1 MASIYSSTTKGWRL
15 RLDWSITGQSI
26 ADNKSTLSLDLWVY
40 DGTGYSQNESSG
52 EAYYILQGEKRW
64 NPYNYSSTGW
74 YKLGSKTITVSH
86 NADGT
91 KSIALTAEWD
101 CGFDSS
107 YTPRHLSLSETV
119 TLTTIPRASTATTS
133 GSTLGKT
140 LTITIKRASSSFTH
154 KLYYTCGSVKDQLI
168 AENVGTS
175 YSWNA
180 PPVSLAQQ
188 APNAETVALTL
199 TVKTYNGS
207 TYVGAWS
214 TAVKLAVPST
224 VVPALSVAI
233 SDPTGVSDTYGG
245 YVQLRSKV
253 KVDITASGAQGSTIK
268 SYSIKV
274 GGIYAA
280 TSASGT
286 TDYLPDSGEL
296 IVACAVTDSRGRTT
310 TKTQS
315 ISVLAYRKPA
325 ITAIS
330 AARCNA
336 NGTANRAGT
345 YGKVT
350 FSGAIT
356 SLSAKNT
363 AAYAV
368 QYREV
373 GAEDWTTAGR
383 PAAGNY
389 DPTDISAVF
398 AADKSKRYEVRV
410 VATDAFE
417 SIGSTLRDLPAAY
430 ALYHLAK
437 HLLSVGLGRLCDKAN
452 AIQVGLDAYF
462 DRDVQIDGTL
472 TLGDGL
478 SAPLPVESGGTGVAT
493 LDELRKALG
502 IKDYIIEQGIS
513 GNWTYQKY
521 ASGYADL
528 WWRGTVKPTSYT
540 AVGSMVYTNII
551 SLSMPFGVTGNVVV
565 TGSVQNLHMI
575 CNTDWSYAGK
585 TVSFRMLRAASM
597 TLGNQTVS
605 LRVVGKWQA

>member
-1 MASIYSSTTKGWRL
+1 MASIYGSTNKGWRL

-26 ADNKSTLSLDLWVY
+26 ANNTSTLSLALWIY
-40 DGTGYSQNESSG
+40 DGSGYSQNESSG
-52 EAYYILQGEKRW
+52 EAYYILQGSKSW
-64 NPYNYSSTGW
+64 SPYNYSSTGW
-74 YKLGSKTITVSH
+74 YKLGSRSITVSH

-91 KSIALTAEWD
+91 KSLALTAEWD

-119 TLTTIPRASTATTS
+119 TLTTIPRASTATVS
-133 GSTLGKT
+133 GDTLGT
-140 LTITIKRASSSFTH
+140 AMTITIKRASSGFTH
-154 KLYYTCGSVKDQLI
+154 RLYYSCGQLGKQTI
-168 AENVGTS
+168 ATGVGTS
-175 YSWNA
+175 YSWT

-188 APNAETVALTL
+188 APNAATVAVALL
-199 TVKTYNGS
+199 VETYNGS
-207 TYVGAWS
+207 TYVGAS
-214 TAVKLAVPST
+214 TLQLSLAVPT
-224 VVPALSVAI
+224 NVVPSLTVDL
-233 SDPTGVSDTYGG
+233 SDPTNVSTTYGG

-253 KVDITASGAQGSTIK
+253 KVDITASGVQGSSIK

-274 GGIYAA
+274 GSIYAT

-286 TDYLPDSGEL
+286 TDYLPGSGEL
-296 IVACAVTDSRGRTT
+296 AVSCAVTDSRGRTT

-315 ISVLAYRKPA
+315 ITVLAYSKPA

-336 NGTANRAGT
+336 DGTANRAGT

-356 SLSAKNT
+356 SLTAKNT

-389 DPTDISAVF
+389 DPADISAVF

-478 SAPLPVESGGTGVAT
+478 SAPLPVEGGGTGVAT
-493 LDELRKALG
+493 LDELRQALG

-528 WWRGTVKPTSYT
+528 WWRGTVTPTSYT

-575 CNTDWSYAGK
+575 CNTDWSYSGK

-605 LRVVGKWQA
+605 LRVVGKWKV

>member
-1 MASIYSSTTKGWRL
+1 MASIYGSTNKGWRL

-26 ADNKSTLSLDLWVY
+26 ANNTSTLSLALWIY
-40 DGTGYSQNESSG
+40 DGSGYSQNESSG
-52 EAYYILQGEKRW
+52 EAYYILQGSKSW
-64 NPYNYSSTGW
+64 SPYNYSSTGW
-74 YKLGSKTITVSH
+74 YKLGSRSITVSH

-91 KSIALTAEWD
+91 KSLALTAEWD

-119 TLTTIPRASTATTS
+119 TLTTIPRASTATVS
-133 GSTLGKT
+133 GDTLGT
-140 LTITIKRASSSFTH
+140 ALTITIKRASSGFTH
-154 KLYYTCGSVKDQLI
+154 RLYYSCGQLGKQTI
-168 AENVGTS
+168 ATGVGTS
-175 YSWNA
+175 YSWT

-188 APNAETVALTL
+188 APNAATVAVALL
-199 TVKTYNGS
+199 VETYNGS
-207 TYVGAWS
+207 TYVGAS
-214 TAVKLAVPST
+214 TLQLSLAVPT
-224 VVPALSVAI
+224 NVVPSLTVAL
-233 SDPTGVSDTYGG
+233 SDPTNVSNTYGG

-253 KVDITASGAQGSTIK
+253 KVDITASGVQGSSIK

-274 GGIYAA
+274 GSIYAT

-286 TDYLPDSGEL
+286 TDYLPGSGEL
-296 IVACAVTDSRGRTT
+296 AVSCAVTDSRGRPT

-315 ISVLAYRKPA
+315 IPVLAYSKPA

-336 NGTANRAGT
+336 DGTANRAGT

-356 SLSAKNT
+356 SLTAKNT

-373 GAEDWTTAGR
+373 GAVDWTTAGR

-389 DPTDISAVF
+389 DPADISAVF

-478 SAPLPVESGGTGVAT
+478 SAPLPVEGGGTGVAT
-493 LDELRKALG
+493 LDELRQALG

-528 WWRGTVKPTSYT
+528 WWRGTVTPTSYT

-575 CNTDWSYAGK
+575 CNTDWSYSGK

-605 LRVVGKWQA
+605 LRVVGKWQV